1 MNIIFSTII
10 AIVILLLFTIFAA
23 WIGKFNA
30 AFSQN
35 GTFKRVGDAAVASDA
50 PASPDASGGTSGGG
64 QNPPEVEG

>member
-1 MNIIFSTII
+1 MNIIFSTL
-10 AIVILLLFTIFAA
+10 IVILIILLFTLFAA

-35 GTFKRVGDAAVASDA
+35 GTFKRVGEAAADTTT
-50 PASPDASGGTSGGG
+50 SPDASGGTSGGG